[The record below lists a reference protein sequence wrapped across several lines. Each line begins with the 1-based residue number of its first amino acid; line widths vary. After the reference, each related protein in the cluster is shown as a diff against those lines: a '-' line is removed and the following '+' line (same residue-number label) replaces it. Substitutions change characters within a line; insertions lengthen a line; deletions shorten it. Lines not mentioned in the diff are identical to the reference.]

1 MFTDADCTIFNAY
14 YDKSQRC
21 DSWRKTVIKRVY
33 WEDIS
38 GQKVMSNGL
47 ENDCSCFVVIPKDAN
62 FGGKK
67 YLKPKEYYQ
76 NSSDSTF
83 TFAPNDII
91 IRGIYTGDFTSI
103 KEISSLADSHTI
115 LKASD
120 FLYGSPSVQHWEVQ
134 AK

>member
-1 MFTDADCTIFNAY
+1 MYTNADCTIFNAY
-14 YDKSQRC
+14 YDKSRKC
-21 DSWRKTVIKRVY
+21 DGWKKTIIKNVY

-38 GQKVMSNGL
+38 GQKIMSNGL
-47 ENDCSCFVVIPKDAN
+47 ENDCSCFVVIPKNAD

-67 YLKPKEYYQ
+67 YIKPKEYYH

-91 IRGIYTGDFTSI
+91 IRGIHTGDFKSI
-103 KEISSLADSHTI
+103 KDINVFDDSHTI

-120 FLYGSPSVQHWEVQ
+120 FLYGSASVQHWEVQ

>member
-1 MFTDADCTIFNAY
+1 MFTNADCTIFNAY
-14 YDKSQRC
+14 YDKSQGC
-21 DSWRKTVIKRVY
+21 DSWRKTVIKGVY
-33 WEDIS
+33 WEDVS
-38 GQKVMSNGL
+38 GESSQTNGL
-47 ENDCSCFVVIPKDAN
+47 LNDCSAFVVIPKNAD

-67 YLKPKEYYQ
+67 YLKPKEYYH

-91 IRGIYTGDFTSI
+91 IRSIYTGDFTSLKDI
-103 KEISSLADSHTI
+103 NSLDDSHTI
-115 LKASD
+115 LKSSD

>member
-1 MFTDADCTIFNAY
+1 MYTNADCTIFNAC
-14 YDKSQRC
+14 YDKSRKC
-21 DSWRKTVIKRVY
+21 DVWRKTIIKKVY
-33 WEDIS
+33 WEDVS
-38 GQKVMSNGL
+38 GQKIMSNGL
-47 ENDCSCFVVIPKDAN
+47 ENDCSCFVIIPKNAD

-67 YLKPKEYYQ
+67 YIKPKEYYH

-91 IRGIYTGDFTSI
+91 IRGIYTGDFKSI
-103 KEISSLADSHTI
+103 KDINNIDDSHTI

-120 FLYGSPSVQHWEVQ
+120 FLYCSQSVQHWEVQ

>member
-1 MFTDADCTIFNAY
+1 MYTNSDCTIFNAY
-14 YDKSQRC
+14 YDKSLRC
-21 DSWRKTVIKRVY
+21 DSWRKTIIKNVY
-33 WEDIS
+33 WEDVS
-38 GQKVMSNGL
+38 GQKIMSNGL
-47 ENDCSCFVVIPKDAN
+47 ENDCSCFVVIPKSAD

-67 YLKPKEYYQ
+67 YIKPKEYYH

-91 IRGIYTGDFTSI
+91 IRGIYTGDFKLI
-103 KEISSLADSHTI
+103 KDINNIDDSHTI

-120 FLYGSPSVQHWEVQ
+120 FLYGSASVQHWEVQ

>member
-1 MFTDADCTIFNAY
+1 MYTNADCTIFNAC
-14 YDKSQRC
+14 YDKSRKC
-21 DSWRKTVIKRVY
+21 DVWRKTIIKKVY
-33 WEDIS
+33 WEDVS
-38 GQKVMSNGL
+38 GQKIMSNGL
-47 ENDCSCFVVIPKDAN
+47 ENDCSCFVIIPKNAD

-67 YLKPKEYYQ
+67 YIKPKEYYH

-91 IRGIYTGDFTSI
+91 IRGIYTGNFKSI
-103 KEISSLADSHTI
+103 KDINNIDDSHTI

-120 FLYGSPSVQHWEVQ
+120 FLYGSASVQHWEVQ